1 MKKLLSIIVSM
12 VMLSGLLAG
21 CSSTPAATTVATTA
35 EAAATTTAKAATED
49 TTAAATTASEKVFKV
64 GYCINNFNDTF
75 QTYIEKAVEDYIKV
89 NPDLTLVTADAQED
103 VVKQQD
109 QVNTFIAQG
118 VDALIVVPVD
128 TSAMDPITQAAQD
141 AGIPL
146 CYVNRNPYSGK
157 EDSMPKGVYYVG
169 SQEIKAGEMQMQ
181 YAGELLAGKGGICI
195 LEGQLTNEG
204 AVKRTQGVQDT
215 ATATFPDIKILALET
230 GNWQRDQG
238 MSLTE
243 NWITKFGDTLN
254 CVLANND
261 EMALGAVEA
270 LQAAGRTD
278 VIVMG
283 VDAIPDAL
291 QAVKEG
297 TLAGTVLQ
305 DAVGQGEGSI
315 KVIQSVLKGGTS
327 ESVIWIDFQLVT
339 PENIDTFLK

>member
-1 MKKLLSIIVSM
+1 MKKLLSIVVS
-12 VMLSGLLAG
+12 VLMLTGLAAG
-21 CSSTPAATTVATTA
+21 CAAEPAA
-35 EAAATTTAKAATED
+35 
-49 TTAAATTASEKVFKV
+49 TTAAATTAAATTAGEATTAAETTAAEAGKTFKV

-75 QTYIEKAVEDYIKV
+75 QTYIEKAVEDYV
-89 NPDLTLVTADAQED
+89 AANPELTLETADAQED
-103 VVKQQD
+103 VIKQQD

-128 TSAMDPITQAAQD
+128 TSAMDPITKAAQD

-146 CYVNRNPYSGK
+146 CYVNRNPFSGM
-157 EDSMPKGVYYVG
+157 EDKMPEGVYYVG
-169 SQEIKAGEMQMQ
+169 SQEIKAGEMQMN

-215 ATATFPDIKILALET
+215 AAASFPDIKILALET

-243 NWITKFGDTLN
+243 NWITKFGAELN

-270 LQAAGRTD
+270 LKAAGRDD

-297 TLAGTVLQ
+297 SLAGTVLQ

-327 ESVIWIDFQLVT
+327 ESIIWIDFQLVT

>member
-1 MKKLLSIIVSM
+1 MKRLLSIVVSIFL
-12 VMLSGLLAG
+12 VIGLLAG
-21 CSSTPAATTVATTA
+21 CATTTTTTATATTAATT
-35 EAAATTTAKAATED
+35 K
-49 TTAAATTASEKVFKV
+49 AATTAGTTAATTAGKTYKV

-75 QTYIEKAVEDYIKV
+75 QTYIEKAVEGYIAK
-89 NPDLTLVTADAQED
+89 NPKFQLVTADAQED

-109 QVNTFIAQG
+109 QVNTFIAQK

-128 TSAMDPITQAAQD
+128 TSAMERITKAAQD
-141 AGIPL
+141 AKIPL

-157 EDSMPKGVYYVG
+157 EDSMPAGVYYVG
-169 SQEIKAGEMQMQ
+169 SQEIKAGQMQME
-181 YAGELLAGKGGICI
+181 YAGELLKGKGGLCI

-204 AVKRTQGVQDT
+204 AVKRTQGVNDT
-215 ATATFPDIKILALET
+215 AKAKFPDIKVLAMET

-243 NWITKFGDTLN
+243 NWITKFGTQLN

-270 LQAAGRTD
+270 LKAAKRTD

-291 QAVKEG
+291 QAVKNG
-297 TLAGTVLQ
+297 SLAGTVLQ

-315 KVIQSVLKGGTS
+315 KVIDDVLAGKKPTS
-327 ESVIWIDFQLVT
+327 ITWIEFKLVT
-339 PENIDTFLK
+339 PKNIGDFLK

>member
-1 MKKLLSIIVSM
+1 MKKLLSLVVS
-12 VMLSGLLAG
+12 VLLVTGLLAG
-21 CSSTPAATTVATTA
+21 CSTTPAATTTKADAT
-35 EAAATTTAKAATED
+35 AAATSAV
-49 TTAAATTASEKVFKV
+49 TTAAATTAAAGKTFKV

-75 QTYIEKAVEDYIKV
+75 QTYIEQAVEDYVKANADIK
-89 NPDLTLVTADAQED
+89 LETADAQED

-109 QVNTFIAQG
+109 QVNAFIASG
-118 VDALIVVPVD
+118 IDALIVVPVD
-128 TSAMDPITQAAQD
+128 TSAMEPITKAAQD

-169 SQEIKAGEMQMQ
+169 SQEIKAGQMQME
-181 YAGELLAGKGGICI
+181 YAGKLLNGKGGICI

-215 ATATFPDIKILALET
+215 AVASFPDITILGLDT

-243 NWITKFGDTLN
+243 TWITKFGTKLN
-254 CVLANND
+254 CILANND
-261 EMALGAVEA
+261 EMALGAVAA
-270 LQAAGRTD
+270 LNAAGRTD

-291 QAVKEG
+291 AAVKDG
-297 TLAGTVLQ
+297 TLSGTVLQ

-315 KVIQSVLKGGTS
+315 KVIHSVLKGETATS
-327 ESVIWIDFQLVT
+327 VTWIEFKLVT
-339 PENIDTFLK
+339 PDNISEFLK